1 MTNIAVKACVLAFA
15 ALMLAAAACGTRQRS
30 AERAAVTYPEP
41 RFPSYLKPPATLED
55 VLPHVRPLARNKI
68 GFQGNGLG
76 IAQAGDTVA
85 FILPATAEDMIV
97 QAVKRAM
104 EERGVKVNLVPEYE
118 VAGVSREDAAAFEK
132 ARRTFTS
139 EQGYMEATWW
149 VESNFH
155 DPDGVKSWL
164 KDRRPDLYDTL
175 FPKSRELSP
184 RLEVVRRKFL
194 WDNVGRGIQA
204 YLTAHP
210 DVRGVFWGKGGGT
223 FLRRNLHPMEDKFL
237 GLFVIDNRLD
247 VMSLLG
253 TYPGDVWQLAEDQT
267 MEPLVHV
274 DKLTIKD
281 P

>member
-1 MTNIAVKACVLAFA
+1 MTNAAVKACIVAFA
-15 ALMLAAAACGTRQRS
+15 ALMLAAAACGTRQQS
-30 AERAAVTYPEP
+30 AERALVAYPEP
-41 RFPSYLKPPATLED
+41 RYPSYLKPPASVEE

-76 IAQAGDTVA
+76 IAQPGDTVA
-85 FILPATAEDMIV
+85 FILPPTAEDMIV
-97 QAVKRAM
+97 QGVKRAM

-118 VAGVSREDAAAFEK
+118 VAGVSRDDAAAFEK

-149 VESNFH
+149 VETNFH

-164 KDRRPDLYDTL
+164 KGRRPDLYDQL

-184 RLEVVRRKFL
+184 HLEEVRRKFL
-194 WDNVGRGIQA
+194 WDNVGKGIQR
-204 YLTAHP
+204 YLTQHP
-210 DVRGVFWGKGGGT
+210 EVRGVFWGKGGGT
-223 FLRRNLHPMEDKFL
+223 FLRRNLHPMEDRFL
-237 GLFVIDNRLD
+237 GLFMIDNRWD

-267 MEPLVHV
+267 M
-274 DKLTIKD
+274 
-281 P
+281 